1 MIAADFT
8 WAQAATYYFAD
19 STGGVKDT
27 EELFAKFGL
36 MRLQTTISETEVEA
50 MSNRKLEKPADFK
63 GLTFRGA
70 GYSPLILQEPEFG
83 ASGVILAT
91 ADVYTSLQTKVIDA
105 CEVGNAFGNYGSGYH
120 EVTKFWSFP
129 GIHQL
134 CQTSSTIV
142 NMEMWKKLPED
153 IQWIMRTAGAY
164 YNLRSWAF
172 SHLESAKIIPILTEK
187 LGVTVYRESPELQSL
202 WKKVAWRI
210 ADSFAA
216 KLPEFKAMW
225 DKHKE
230 LMNTLGPYEEL
241 QTVTYAK

>member
-8 WAQAATYYFAD
+8 WPQAATYYYAD
-19 STGGVKDT
+19 STGGVAET
-27 EELFAKFGL
+27 EALFAKFGL
-36 MRLQTTISETEVEA
+36 MRVQTTISETETEA

-105 CEVGNAFGNYGSGYH
+105 CEVGNAFSNYGSGYH
-120 EVTKFWSFP
+120 EVTKYWSFP

-134 CQTSSTIV
+134 CQTSSTIIT
-142 NMEMWKKLPED
+142 MDKWKALPKD
-153 IQWIMRTAGAY
+153 LQTIVRLAGSY

-172 SHLESAKIIPILTEK
+172 NHLESAKIIPVLQQKFGITI
-187 LGVTVYRESPELQSL
+187 YRESPELQTL
-202 WKKVAWRI
+202 WRTVAWRI

-216 KLPEFKAMW
+216 KLPEFKTMW
-225 DKHKE
+225 ENHKN
-230 LMNTLGPYEEL
+230 LMNTLGPYEDL
-241 QTVTYAK
+241 QAVTYTK

>member
-8 WAQAATYYFAD
+8 WQQAATYYFAD
-19 STGGVKDT
+19 STDGVKDT

-36 MRLQTTISETEVEA
+36 MRIQTTISETEVEA

-83 ASGVILAT
+83 ASGVILST

-105 CEVGNAFGNYGSGYH
+105 CEVGNAFSNYGSGYY
-120 EVTKFWSFP
+120 EVTKYWSFP

-134 CQTSSTIV
+134 CQTSSTII
-142 NMEMWKKLPED
+142 NMDLWKKLPED
-153 IQWIMRTAGAY
+153 LQWIMRTSATY

-172 SHLESAKIIPILTEK
+172 AHLESAKIIPVLTGQ
-187 LGVTVYRESPELQSL
+187 LGITVYRESPELQTL
-202 WKKVAWRI
+202 WKNIAWRI

-216 KLPEFKAMW
+216 KVPEFKAMW
-225 DKHKE
+225 DKHKN
-230 LMNTLGPYEEL
+230 LMNTLGPYEDL
-241 QTVTYAK
+241 QTVTYTK

>member
-8 WAQAATYYFAD
+8 WSQAATYYYAD
-19 STGGVKDT
+19 STDGVKDT

-50 MSNRKLEKPADFK
+50 MSNRKLEKPSDFK

-105 CEVGNAFGNYGSGYH
+105 CEVSNAFGNYGSGYQ

-142 NMEMWKKLPED
+142 NMDSWKKLPED
-153 IQWIMRTAGAY
+153 LQWIMRTSGAY

-172 SHLESAKIIPILTEK
+172 SHLESAKIIPILQQKYGTEI
-187 LGVTVYRESPELQSL
+187 YRESPELQSL

-216 KLPEFKAMW
+216 KLPEFKVMW
-225 DKHKE
+225 DKHKA
-230 LMNTLGPYEEL
+230 LMTLLGPYEEL

>member
-8 WAQAATYYFAD
+8 WQQAATFYFAD
-19 STGGVKDT
+19 STNGRQDA
-27 EELFAKFGL
+27 EALFAKFGI
-36 MRLQTTISETEVEA
+36 MRIQQTISETETEA

-105 CEVGNAFGNYGSGYH
+105 CEVGNAFSNYGSGYQ
-120 EVTKFWSFP
+120 EVTKYWSFP

-134 CQTSSTIV
+134 CQTSSFII
-142 NMEMWKKLPED
+142 NMDSWNKLPAD
-153 IQWIMRTAGAY
+153 LQMIVRMACTH
-164 YNLRSWAF
+164 NMMRSWAF
-172 SHLESAKIIPILTEK
+172 NHLESAKIIPILQEK
-187 LGVTVYRESPELQSL
+187 FGTVIYRESPELQTL
-202 WKKVAWRI
+202 WKTVAWRI

-216 KLPEFKAMW
+216 KLPEFNAMW
-225 DKHKE
+225 KTHKD
-230 LMNTLGPYEEL
+230 LMNLLGPYEDL
-241 QTVTYAK
+241 QTVTYTK